1 MFSTYEDDAAPAENR
16 GDVRR
21 RLAATAVALA
31 CFGSVTT
38 VGVLAVFTDKE
49 SVGANAFSSGT
60 VDIATTPTSAA
71 VSFAGMMPGDQV
83 TDDLVVSNQAGSAAV
98 RYAVSSTATNVDAKG
113 FKDQLVLTVKTIDVT
128 TPVTPCDNFDGTQL
142 YLGDLDSTAGK
153 IIGDPAQGAQ
163 AGDRPL
169 AVSASET
176 LCFRVAL
183 PLATGN
189 AFNNAASTATFTFDA
204 EQTANNP

>member
-1 MFSTYEDDAAPAENR
+1 MSSTYDETAAEIQ
-16 GDVRR
+16 GDPRR

-31 CFGSVTT
+31 CYASVMT
-38 VGVLAVFTDKE
+38 VGVLAIFTDQE
-49 SVGANAFSSGT
+49 SVGANAFSTGT

-83 TDDLVVSNQAGSAAV
+83 TDDLVVSNKAGSAAM
-98 RYAVSSTATNVDAKG
+98 RYAVSSTATNADAKG
-113 FKDQLVLTVKTIDVT
+113 LKDQLVLTVKTVDVT
-128 TPVTPCDNFDGTQL
+128 TPGTPCDNFDGTQL
-142 YLGDLDSTAGK
+142 YTGDLDSTAGK
-153 IIGDPAQGAQ
+153 ILGDSTQGAQ

-189 AFNNAASTATFTFDA
+189 AFNNAASTATFTIDA